1 MCSKIKLKNKYNL
14 CSECYKINK
23 KDNLNFVKISS
34 GLDNIAD
41 WIEIFSIKKY
51 YMDNGYNSFYYYQYF
66 CNLNKNSPHYKKFA
80 CQSYREML
88 GDIIK
93 IIDKTSLEE
102 IISIHNK

>member
-1 MCSKIKLKNKYNL
+1 M
-14 CSECYKINK
+14 
-23 KDNLNFVKISS
+23 VKVSS
-34 GLDNIAD
+34 GFNNISD
-41 WIEIFSIKKY
+41 WIKIFSIEKNNNYKEY
-51 YMDNGYNSFYYYQYF
+51 Y

-80 CQSYREML
+80 CQSYLEML